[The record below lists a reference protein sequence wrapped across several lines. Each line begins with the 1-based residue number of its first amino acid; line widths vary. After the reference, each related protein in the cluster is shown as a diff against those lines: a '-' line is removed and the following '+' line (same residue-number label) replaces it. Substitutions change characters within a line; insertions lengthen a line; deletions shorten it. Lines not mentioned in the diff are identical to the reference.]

1 MKKKRFIHSF
11 MLARFQPLHNGH
23 KTIIDKMLQ
32 ESEYI
37 TIILGSAQESRT
49 GPNPLTPIERLNL
62 IENIYGKR
70 ENMKIFFMND
80 IDCDANAWYIH
91 VMNFLKKN
99 VPEYPPP
106 QGYYCG
112 DMNNGSYYNKGEFEI
127 VVVDREK
134 QKGFNKISAT
144 QIREMIRNNNYEWK
158 NYIPK
163 ENHQLVEK
171 YFRDLDKYFNNENQN
186 NNNNDN
192 N

>member
-1 MKKKRFIHSF
+1 MKKKKFIHSF

-49 GPNPLTPIERLNL
+49 GPNPLTPTERLSL
-62 IENIYGKR
+62 IENIYGKK

-80 IDCDANAWYIH
+80 IDCDANTWYIY

-99 VPEYPPP
+99 VPVWGPP
-106 QGYYCG
+106 QAYYCG

-127 VVVDREK
+127 IVVDREK

-144 QIREMIRNNNYEWK
+144 QIREMIRNNNNEWK

-163 ENHQLVEK
+163 ENHLLVEK
-171 YFRDLDKYFNNENQN
+171 YFRDLDKYFNNENLN
-186 NNNNDN
+186 NNG
-192 N
+192 